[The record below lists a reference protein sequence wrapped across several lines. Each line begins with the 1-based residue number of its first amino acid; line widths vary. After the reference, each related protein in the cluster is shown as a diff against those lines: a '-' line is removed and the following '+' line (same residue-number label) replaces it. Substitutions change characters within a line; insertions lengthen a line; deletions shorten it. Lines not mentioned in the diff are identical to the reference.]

1 MTYNAK
7 LGPSSAYNFVSIKLN
22 ISLTSRRPSRSI
34 EHHAYLTNYRITCE
48 SLPDSI
54 QSKATRGFIMQER
67 YFAKLARESKCP
79 LFYHITTIREEKG
92 PSEA

>member
-1 MTYNAK
+1 M
-7 LGPSSAYNFVSIKLN
+7 LGFQFVSIKLN

-34 EHHAYLTNYRITCE
+34 EHHAYLINYRITCE

-54 QSKATRGFIMQER
+54 QFKATRGFIMQEH
-67 YFAKLARESKCP
+67 YFARESKCP
-79 LFYHITTIREEKG
+79 LFYHISAIREEKG